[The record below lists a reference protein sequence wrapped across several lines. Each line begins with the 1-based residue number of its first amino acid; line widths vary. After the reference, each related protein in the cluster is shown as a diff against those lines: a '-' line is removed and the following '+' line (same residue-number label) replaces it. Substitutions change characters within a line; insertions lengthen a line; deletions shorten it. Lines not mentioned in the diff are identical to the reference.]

1 MSYHDTMTSAA
12 AIAVMLAC
20 ILSASAARAEDAV
33 CKAVFDAGEKTMQ
46 TPNHQYVT
54 QTGGSFGSKGRRS
67 ESIHT
72 GVASYLLVDGQWHRS
87 PLDIKAMLE
96 QERENRR
103 NTKNEHCAH
112 VRDEAVDGEAAVVFS
127 THYESEYAKVDALIW
142 ISRSSGL
149 ALREELDMD
158 PGELGKSHTS
168 VRTAY
173 LGGQAP
179 AGVK

>member
-20 ILSASAARAEDAV
+20 ILSASAARTEDAV

-87 PLDIKAMLE
+87 PLDIRPCWNRSGKTGAIPRMSTARMYAM
-96 QERENRR
+96 RPWTAKRR
-103 NTKNEHCAH
+103 SCSARTM
-112 VRDEAVDGEAAVVFS
+112 
-127 THYESEYAKVDALIW
+127 KVNMRRLT
-142 ISRSSGL
+142 R
-149 ALREELDMD
+149 
-158 PGELGKSHTS
+158 
-168 VRTAY
+168 
-173 LGGQAP
+173 
-179 AGVK
+179 